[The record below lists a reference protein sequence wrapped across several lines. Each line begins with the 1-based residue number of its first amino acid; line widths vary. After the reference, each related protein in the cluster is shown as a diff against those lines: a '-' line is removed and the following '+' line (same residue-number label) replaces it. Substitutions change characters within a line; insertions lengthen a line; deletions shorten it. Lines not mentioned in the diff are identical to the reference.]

1 MSYPG
6 NSSLSEDIRQ
16 RVLSTFRQTAD
27 LTEEGKREEALLG
40 CEFIL
45 RLDPGFDPARALQ
58 SRLQAATGAVDTRD
72 LLALLEGEAPAAG
85 EWDLAEELTDLIE
98 RRDLRNA
105 MKLIEENAERV
116 SEDDGLKR
124 LARMAQDRL
133 EAQPYVQSF
142 LERAAALRQEGKLE
156 EAEAAMTKARQLDP
170 THPELAAIAAPGPPA
185 LGGHAQGADGGS
197 DDRIERLLAEGQE
210 AFAAKRY
217 QSAID
222 SWSRIFLIDIDHGEA
237 NRRIEEAR
245 RLKAEVERQV
255 EELYHEALSLWEL
268 GTVAKARQVFERVL
282 ERDPHHL
289 AAKEYLER
297 IEQGETPEPTA
308 AEPAEPPSAAAPA
321 TEPTAPTAHRPAATP
336 RPPERPAPPAAR
348 RRLAQL
354 PRSAFWLIGA
364 VVLLGVLAAAW
375 LLYSRRDGLF
385 PNSEIAESVQP
396 ADVLA
401 PARAL
406 QTQGETAQAISR
418 LRAVPESHPQRA
430 EARSLIAQWETLLEE
445 PDSAPSEED
454 LARRIDLIETARVA
468 AGADRHTQAVDLLKE
483 AAAIAPLDPA
493 AADLAAASQ
502 EQLEGL
508 GPAID
513 RFRQGDW
520 EYALPDLWRAR
531 ETDPGNRTVERLIV
545 DSYYNLAVRD
555 LQRRDVGL
563 AGEKLTEAANLA
575 PEDADLQRLQ
585 RFVDQYRGRSLD
597 LRYRIFV
604 KYLPFR

>member
-16 RVLSTFRQTAD
+16 RVLSTFRQTAA
-27 LTEEGKREEALLG
+27 LAEEGKREEALLG

-58 SRLQAATGAVDTRD
+58 SRLQTATGAVDAGD
-72 LLALLEGEAPAAG
+72 LLALLDGEAPAAEG
-85 EWDLAEELTDLIE
+85 WDLAEELTDLIE

-105 MKLIEENAERV
+105 MKLVEENAERV
-116 SEDDGLKR
+116 SGDEGLKR
-124 LARMAQDRL
+124 LARTAQERL

-142 LERAAALRQEGKLE
+142 LERAAALRQEGK
-156 EAEAAMTKARQLDP
+156 AEAAEAALTKARQLDP
-170 THPELAAIAAPGPPA
+170 THPELAAEKEAGPPA
-185 LGGHAQGADGGS
+185 LDAEARGDGGS
-197 DDRIERLLAEGQE
+197 EDRIERLLAEGQE
-210 AFAAKRY
+210 AFAARRY

-268 GTVAKARQVFERVL
+268 GTIPKARQAFERVL

-297 IEQGETPEPTA
+297 IDQGETPEPTVD
-308 AEPAEPPSAAAPA
+308 EPAEPLSAATPA
-321 TEPTAPTAHRPAATP
+321 TEPTVPTARRPAATP
-336 RPPERPAPPAAR
+336 RPAERPAPPAAK
-348 RRLAQL
+348 RRLPGL

-385 PNSEIAESVQP
+385 PNSATAESVQP

-406 QTQGETAQAISR
+406 QAQGETAQAISR
-418 LRAVPESHPQRA
+418 LRAVPESHPQHA
-430 EARSLIAQWETLLEE
+430 EAGSLIAQWETLLEE

-454 LARRIDLIETARVA
+454 LARRIDLIEAARA
-468 AGADRHTQAVDLLKE
+468 AAAADRHAQALDLLEE
-483 AAAIAPLDPA
+483 AAAIEPLGPA
-493 AADLAAASQ
+493 AAELAAASQ
-502 EQLEGL
+502 EQLEEL
-508 GPAID
+508 GPAIN

-531 ETDPGNRTVERLIV
+531 EADPGNRTVERLIV

-555 LQRRDVGL
+555 LQRRDVGP

-575 PEDADLQRLQ
+575 PEDADVQRLQ
-585 RFVDQYRGRSLD
+585 RFVDQYRGRSVD

>member
-16 RVLSTFRQTAD
+16 RVVSTFRQTAA
-27 LTEEGKREEALLG
+27 LAEEGKREEALLG

-58 SRLQAATGAVDTRD
+58 SRLQTATDAVDTGD
-72 LLALLEGEAPAAG
+72 LLALLEGGAPVAQG
-85 EWDLAEELTDLIE
+85 WDLTEELTDLIE

-105 MKLIEENAERV
+105 MKLVEENAERV
-116 SEDDGLKR
+116 SEDEGLKR
-124 LARMAQDRL
+124 LASLAQERL

-142 LERAAALRQEGKLE
+142 LERAAALRQEGKAE
-156 EAEAAMTKARQLDP
+156 EAEAALTKARQLDP
-170 THPELAAIAAPGPPA
+170 THPELVAEDEAGPPA
-185 LGGHAQGADGGS
+185 LSAEARGDDGGS
-197 DDRIERLLAEGQE
+197 EDRIERLLAEGQE

-245 RLKAEVERQV
+245 RLKAEVEREV

-268 GTVAKARQVFERVL
+268 GTIPKARHAFERVL
-282 ERDPHHL
+282 ERDPQHL
-289 AAKEYLER
+289 AAREYLER
-297 IEQGETPEPTA
+297 IDQGETPKAMVDEPV
-308 AEPAEPPSAAAPA
+308 EDPPAAAPA
-321 TEPTAPTAHRPAATP
+321 TEPAAPPAHRQAATP
-336 RPPERPAPPAAR
+336 RPAERPAAPAAK
-348 RRLAQL
+348 RRLLEL

-364 VVLLGVLAAAW
+364 VVLLAVLAAAW

-385 PNSEIAESVQP
+385 PNSGTAESVEP
-396 ADVLA
+396 TDVLA

-406 QTQGETAQAISR
+406 HAQGETAQAISR
-418 LRAVPESHPQRA
+418 LRSVPESHPQHA

-454 LARRIDLIETARVA
+454 LTRRSDLIESARAAAA
-468 AGADRHTQAVDLLKE
+468 AGRHTHVLDLLEE
-483 AAAIAPLDPA
+483 AAAIAPLDAA

-502 EQLEGL
+502 EQLAGL

-520 EYALPDLWRAR
+520 EYALPDLWRAH
-531 ETDPGNRTVERLIV
+531 EADPANRTVERLIV

-555 LQRRDVGL
+555 LQRRDVGP
-563 AGEKLTEAANLA
+563 AGDKLTEAASLA
-575 PEDADLQRLQ
+575 PEDPDVQRLQ
-585 RFVDQYRGRSLD
+585 RFVDQYSGRSLD